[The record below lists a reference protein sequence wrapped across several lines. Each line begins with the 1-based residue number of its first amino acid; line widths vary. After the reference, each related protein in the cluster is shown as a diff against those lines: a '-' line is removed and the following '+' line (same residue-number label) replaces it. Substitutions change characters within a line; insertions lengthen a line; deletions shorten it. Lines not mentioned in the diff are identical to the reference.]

1 MIEFTF
7 HGEPVPAQRTR
18 SSNGRHY
25 TPEKYAEYKKAL
37 AAALH
42 AEYGYYA
49 WDIPTQDEPSKRR
62 KWMQANRYNLKVHAY
77 MASMR
82 GDWDNIGKSI
92 SDAIEQAGII
102 ANDCQIDKATVE
114 RFQDKKNPRVEFWL
128 ERIGNGNK
136 AD

>member
-1 MIEFTF
+1 MIDFVF

-42 AEYGYYA
+42 AEYAYCT
-49 WDIPTQDEPSKRR
+49 WDIPAQDEPTRR
-62 KWMQANRYNLKVHAY
+62 KKWIKSNRYKLRAHVY
-77 MASMR
+77 RSIQR
-82 GDWDNIGKSI
+82 GDWDNFGKSI

-102 ANDCQIDKATVE
+102 ANDCQIDWAEIRLLSDNKA
-114 RFQDKKNPRVEFWL
+114 PRVEFWL
-128 ERIGNGNK
+128 ERIGNAN
-136 AD
+136 